1 MSCTVKLLS
10 MSEKKNPKRKETM
23 DEMRCAIAAIEDKKG
38 ERIKV
43 LDVRGKS
50 SITDY
55 LILATGTSGPHIKAL
70 KAELDRALK
79 EAGVQLI
86 GQDREVD
93 SGWLVVDAFD
103 FMVHLQTEEMREYYS
118 LDQLWK
124 DAPLVEYSAFS

>member
-1 MSCTVKLLS
+1 MTKEASKT
-10 MSEKKNPKRKETM
+10 EKRTL

-38 ERIKV
+38 EAVRV

-55 LILATGTSGPHIKAL
+55 LILATGTSDPHVKAL
-70 KAELDRALK
+70 KSGLDQALK
-79 EAGVQLI
+79 EAEVQLI
-86 GQDREVD
+86 GEDRALS

-103 FMVHLQTEEMREYYS
+103 FMIHLQTAEMREFYR

-124 DAPLVEYSAFS
+124 DAPEVTL

>member
-1 MSCTVKLLS
+1 MTKEASKN
-10 MSEKKNPKRKETM
+10 EKRTQ

-38 ERIKV
+38 EAIRV

-55 LILATGTSGPHIKAL
+55 IILATGTSSPHVKAL
-70 KAELDRALK
+70 KGALDQALK
-79 EAGVQLI
+79 EANVQLI
-86 GQDREVD
+86 GEDRELG

-103 FMVHLQTEEMREYYS
+103 FMVHLQTSEMRDFYR

-124 DAPLVEYSAFS
+124 DAPEVTL